1 MKVRDACLLASVLLH
16 VSTPAS
22 AHTSAKWATIDA
34 TGIKPTLEAGQT
46 LWTSIN
52 LTTQGA
58 VVLTLSAPANGVQV
72 QCFRDGGGFDA
83 SPCVASVVR
92 DARDK
97 KRIQITGYGLIRSA
111 DGSSTVMTP
120 APVRAKFTFIVF

>member
-1 MKVRDACLLASVLLH
+1 MKVLHACLLATVLLNA
-16 VSTPAS
+16 STYVAAQTP
-22 AHTSAKWATIDA
+22 AKWATIDA
-34 TGIKPTLEAGQT
+34 TATTPTLEAGQK

-58 VVLTLSAPANGVQV
+58 LVLTLSAPANGLQV
-72 QCFRDGGGFDA
+72 QCFRDGGGLDA
-83 SPCVASVVR
+83 SPCVAAVVR

-97 KRIQITGYGLIRSA
+97 KKIQITGYGLIRSA